1 MAKSI
6 CPDLAESIYWMV
18 QTMEAWFHADKESM
32 AKYFG
37 EGFRAK
43 ALRQYLNVE
52 EIPNDDLRAGLSA
65 ATRETEKGDYY
76 RNKTTHGP
84 KLLSLI
90 DPELVKN
97 ASPNCNRLFAALT
110 VRLSP
115 SAS

>member
-6 CPDLAESIYWMV
+6 CPDHAESIYWMV

-32 AKYFG
+32 AK
-37 EGFRAK
+37 
-43 ALRQYLNVE
+43 
-52 EIPNDDLRAGLSA
+52 
-65 ATRETEKGDYY
+65 Y